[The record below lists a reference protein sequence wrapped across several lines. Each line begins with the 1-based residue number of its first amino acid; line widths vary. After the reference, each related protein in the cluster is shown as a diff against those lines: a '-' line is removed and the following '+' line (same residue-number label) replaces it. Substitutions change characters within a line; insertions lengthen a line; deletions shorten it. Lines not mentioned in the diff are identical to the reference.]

1 MRAFDILSVVVV
13 TKFFLQSGASSTSNL
28 HSLISEGTNN
38 IIRALRVGD
47 ESHPQEERGPS
58 FSFESMAANLPVSAA
73 DEAAEAANAGITAA
87 EPQTIDELEKKITQR
102 KDEVIS
108 ISDWIERLKPKN
120 KHRMDEFQLLLSTL
134 ADSKHI
140 KILLQR
146 GGVSEDDQEK
156 IISFYELLLSEH
168 KNGILSQTGLMEDSF
183 PYWDLRD
190 YLY

>member
-28 HSLISEGTNN
+28 HSLISEGTND

-87 EPQTIDELEKKITQR
+87 EAANAGITAAEPQTIDELEKKLR
-102 KDEVIS
+102 S
-108 ISDWIERLKPKN
+108 G
-120 KHRMDEFQLLLSTL
+120 RMNTL

-168 KNGILSQTGLMEDSF
+168 KNGFLSQTGLMQASF

>member
-1 MRAFDILSVVVV
+1 MRAFDIL
-13 TKFFLQSGASSTSNL
+13 
-28 HSLISEGTNN
+28 EGTND

-73 DEAAEAANAGITAA
+73 DEAAEAANAGITAAEAANAGITAA

-168 KNGILSQTGLMEDSF
+168 KNGFLSQTGLMQASF